1 MTPASL
7 SAPAFNPSYIGARE
21 DVLGLIDRPPESVL
35 DVGCATGKN
44 GELLRHRYGSQVTGI
59 EFDSGMASLARDK
72 LFAVHLADLNKTS
85 LSELLPS
92 ARYDLI
98 VFGDVLEHL
107 IDPWT
112 TLSQAR
118 SLLKDGGTILTS
130 LPNVGHYSTLLSLLL
145 FRRWPYRERGIH
157 DRTHLRFFTR
167 RNLLELYAQAGLT
180 MRREERKLRLVE
192 APSPLNRCAKWL
204 DFPPFRYYLTFQY
217 IHLLGVA
224 PQAAPGI

>member
-1 MTPASL
+1 LNPAL
-7 SAPAFNPSYIGARE
+7 LAPPAFNPSYTGARE
-21 DVLGLIDRPPESVL
+21 DVLALIAEPPRSVL

-44 GELLRHRYGSQVTGI
+44 GELLRQRYGSEVTGI
-59 EFDSGMASLARDK
+59 EFDAGMAALARDK
-72 LFAVHLADLNKTS
+72 LFKVFVADLNKTS
-85 LSELLPS
+85 LSELLPRE
-92 ARYDLI
+92 RYDLI

-112 TLSQAR
+112 TLKEAR
-118 SLLKDGGTILTS
+118 GLLKEGGTILTS

-167 RNLLELYAQAGLT
+167 RNLLELYAQAGLEV
-180 MRREERKLRLVE
+180 RREERKLRLIE

-224 PQAAPGI
+224 PRAARGA